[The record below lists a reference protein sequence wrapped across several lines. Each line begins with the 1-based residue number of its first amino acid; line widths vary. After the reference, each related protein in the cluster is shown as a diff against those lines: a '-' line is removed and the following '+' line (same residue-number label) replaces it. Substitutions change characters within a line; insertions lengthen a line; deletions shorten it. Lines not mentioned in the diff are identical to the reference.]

1 MAYYFKRTIESN
13 FNEAISRIKA
23 ALQKE
28 GFGIIT
34 EIDIRDTF
42 RKKLEVDFQP
52 YTILGACNP
61 AFAFKALQ
69 MENKI
74 GTLLPCNIIVQ
85 ETTPGTI
92 ELAVINPVVSMQ
104 AVANESLEKMA
115 EEVGS
120 KLRRALNSA

>member
-1 MAYYFKRTIESN
+1 MAYYFKRTIEST
-13 FNEAISRIKA
+13 FKEAIIRIKA

-34 EIDIRDTF
+34 EIDIRETF
-42 RKKLEVDFQP
+42 RKKLEEDFQP

-61 AFAFKALQ
+61 AFAFKALG

-74 GTLLPCNIIVQ
+74 GTMLPCNVIVQ

-92 ELAVINPVVSMQ
+92 EIAVVDPVVSMQ
-104 AVANESLEKMA
+104 AVANKSLEKMA
-115 EEVGS
+115 EEVSS
-120 KLRRALNSA
+120 KLRQALDNA

>member
-1 MAYYFKRTIESN
+1 MAYYFKRSIESA
-13 FNEAISRIKA
+13 FDEAVMRIRA

-34 EIDIRDTF
+34 EIDIRETL

-61 AFAFKALQ
+61 SFAYKALR

-74 GTLLPCNIIVQ
+74 GTMLPCNVIVQ
-85 ETTPGTI
+85 ETAPGTI
-92 ELAVINPVVSMQ
+92 EIAVINPAVSMQ
-104 AVANESLEKMA
+104 AVANKALDGVA
-115 EEVGS
+115 EEVGL
-120 KLRRALNSA
+120 KLRLALDSA

>member
-1 MAYYFKRTIESN
+1 MAYYFKRSIEST
-13 FNEAISRIKA
+13 FEEAVIRIKA

-34 EIDIRDTF
+34 EIDIRETL

-61 AFAFKALQ
+61 SFAYKALQ

-74 GTLLPCNIIVQ
+74 GTMLPCNVIVQ
-85 ETTPGTI
+85 ETAPGNI
-92 ELAVINPVVSMQ
+92 EIAVINPAVSMQ
-104 AVANESLEKMA
+104 AVSNKELEGVA
-115 EEVGS
+115 EEVGR
-120 KLRRALNSA
+120 KLRLALESA

>member
-1 MAYYFKRTIESN
+1 MGYYFKRSIEST
-13 FNEAISRIKA
+13 FEEAVIRIKA

-34 EIDIRDTF
+34 EIDIRETL

-61 AFAFKALQ
+61 SFAYKALQ

-74 GTLLPCNIIVQ
+74 GTMLPCNVIVQ
-85 ETTPGTI
+85 ETASGNI
-92 ELAVINPVVSMQ
+92 EIAAINPAVSMQ
-104 AVANESLEKMA
+104 AVSNKELEGVA
-115 EEVGS
+115 EEVGR
-120 KLRRALNSA
+120 KLRLALESA

>member
-1 MAYYFKRTIESN
+1 MAYYFKRTIEST
-13 FNEAISRIKA
+13 FKEAIIRIKA

-34 EIDIRDTF
+34 EIDIRETF

-61 AFAFKALQ
+61 AFAFKALGL
-69 MENKI
+69 ENKI
-74 GTLLPCNIIVQ
+74 GTMLPCNVIVQ

-92 ELAVINPVVSMQ
+92 EIAVVGPVVSMQ
-104 AVANESLEKMA
+104 AVANKSLEKMA
-115 EEVGS
+115 EEVSS
-120 KLRRALNSA
+120 KLRQALDNA